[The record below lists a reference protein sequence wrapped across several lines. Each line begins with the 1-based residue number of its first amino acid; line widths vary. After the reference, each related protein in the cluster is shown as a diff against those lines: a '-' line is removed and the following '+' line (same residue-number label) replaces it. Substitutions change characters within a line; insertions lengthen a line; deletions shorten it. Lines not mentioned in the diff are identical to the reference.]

1 MEDITNVDY
10 MHVKIVSK
18 DFKSKKF
25 YVNFMICF
33 LNVIHY
39 IWLMFSKTSENCD
52 YYYYY
57 FFQILSMA
65 LALALAWQ
73 AALKKLKQ
81 N

>member
-18 DFKSKKF
+18 GFKLKKF

-33 LNVIHY
+33 LNVKHSNIQ
-39 IWLMFSKTSENCD
+39 L
-52 YYYYY
+52 
-57 FFQILSMA
+57 LSMA

-73 AALKKLKQ
+73 AALKKLK
-81 N
+81 

>member
-18 DFKSKKF
+18 DFKLKKF

-39 IWLMFSKTSENCD
+39 IWLMFSKTSEKCN
-52 YYYYY
+52 
-57 FFQILSMA
+57 
-65 LALALAWQ
+65 
-73 AALKKLKQ
+73 
-81 N
+81 